1 MTATWCDFAERVD
14 GAAGKVNPG
23 TLHATGAVLHSAEGY
38 EASMI
43 SIVQSLHS
51 GVSWHFSV
59 MKDGRLLEHYP
70 LEAKCWHAH
79 AVGNEHYIGIEH
91 EGVAGEPE
99 TDEQV
104 GTDIRLLAWLGE
116 TLGWPAFERGAQL
129 FEHHEVPGNATACP
143 SGRIDWLRI
152 LKGLTPMP
160 EQDAK
165 QNMLDLIS
173 GLDALYEAE
182 RLPDNPLGQKVFV
195 LHLKSGGDPNP
206 PIVIAA

>member
-1 MTATWCDFAERVD
+1 MTLTWCDFAERVD

-23 TLHATGAVLHSAEGY
+23 TLYATGAVLHSAEGP
-38 EASMI
+38 EDSMI

-70 LEAKCWHAH
+70 IEAKCWHAH

-116 TLGWPAFERGAQL
+116 TLSWSGFERGVQL
-129 FEHHEVPGNATACP
+129 WEHHEVPGNATACP
-143 SGRIDWLRI
+143 SGRIRWDDIIVGLQPPAPPVQRI
-152 LKGLTPMP
+152 EGIGVHYGNGSDEEIWTPR
-160 EQDAK
+160 EGK
-165 QNMLDLIS
+165 TLDGI
-173 GLDALYEAE
+173 GVRWTDGEIQ
-182 RLPDNPLGQKVFV
+182 RLWP
-195 LHLKSGGDPNP
+195 
-206 PIVIAA
+206 